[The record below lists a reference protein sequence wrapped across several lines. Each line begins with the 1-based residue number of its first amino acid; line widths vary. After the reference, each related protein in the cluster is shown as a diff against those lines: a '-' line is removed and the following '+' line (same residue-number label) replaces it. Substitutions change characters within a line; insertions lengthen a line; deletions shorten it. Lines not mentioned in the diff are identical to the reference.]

1 MYSQLPP
8 LITQVDVYGQ
18 GNQSAGRVSSSSM
31 ANPGSAP
38 SSTANQSNAPA
49 ISLIGLVLALVILRV
64 AWEMGGE
71 PGGG

>member
-8 LITQVDVYGQ
+8 LITQADVYGQ

-38 SSTANQSNAPA
+38 SSTANTGTGPA
-49 ISLIGLVLALVILRV
+49 ISLVGLVLALVLLRI